1 MEYFV
6 AEGGLNCGNLAL
18 EASEDCCMWSRD
30 RSCVILVKNV
40 DAF

>member
-1 MEYFV
+1 MEDSGT
-6 AEGGLNCGNLAL
+6 EGDLNCGNLAL